1 MKKYQKEAETAIL
14 EHEEK
19 IRAQLEESYR
29 EALVD
34 VRKRLKELLKDPDNK
49 QRIMRADYQ
58 KQLEAD
64 LKRILKS
71 LGDTSVENTDEYL
84 QNVYED
90 AFLGTVYGYHQE
102 KVPIVLQVPE
112 NQMRKVVEKETA
124 DFKFSQRLYRNRDK
138 LVSDVKKQLSR
149 GIASG
154 AAYRD
159 IARELAS
166 VSEANLKQSWRIVR
180 TEGHRVQNEAKMD
193 CMRDAKEAGADVV
206 KQWDSTVDARTRP
219 THRELDGQT
228 RELDEPFEV
237 PSTGAKAMY
246 PGGFGIAKE
255 DIWCR
260 CVMLQLP
267 RWALSEAEQKY
278 SKLAGKIISTRSK
291 TYRDWKKEYMR
302 ILSAPNVSGDRATEA
317 NIKTLDGIR
326 DEMYRV
332 LEESGADEDY
342 VSTFRYYEN
351 MSEYVLDSSYGGL
364 MGYYPKSDEIRIN
377 PENLRVYAYDE
388 TYALVHEISHRMD
401 FLQYRSFESKEFSEA
416 IESARKTVYNNLE
429 TVKGWFDPGGKYE
442 DSSALSDIISAL
454 TGNEVH
460 GNLGHISEY
469 WKEENTV
476 SLEIFANLSAADLC
490 GLPEMAE
497 FQKGGLLHELY
508 QAYRRITG

>member
-228 RELDEPFEV
+228 RELDEPF
-237 PSTGAKAMY
+237 
-246 PGGFGIAKE
+246 
-255 DIWCR
+255 
-260 CVMLQLP
+260 
-267 RWALSEAEQKY
+267 
-278 SKLAGKIISTRSK
+278 
-291 TYRDWKKEYMR
+291 
-302 ILSAPNVSGDRATEA
+302 
-317 NIKTLDGIR
+317 
-326 DEMYRV
+326 
-332 LEESGADEDY
+332 
-342 VSTFRYYEN
+342 
-351 MSEYVLDSSYGGL
+351 
-364 MGYYPKSDEIRIN
+364 
-377 PENLRVYAYDE
+377 
-388 TYALVHEISHRMD
+388 
-401 FLQYRSFESKEFSEA
+401 
-416 IESARKTVYNNLE
+416 
-429 TVKGWFDPGGKYE
+429 
-442 DSSALSDIISAL
+442 
-454 TGNEVH
+454 
-460 GNLGHISEY
+460 
-469 WKEENTV
+469 
-476 SLEIFANLSAADLC
+476 
-490 GLPEMAE
+490 
-497 FQKGGLLHELY
+497 
-508 QAYRRITG
+508 

>member
-260 CVMLQLP
+260 CVMLQIP

-278 SKLAGKIISTRSK
+278 SKLAGKIISTRSR
-291 TYRDWKKEYMR
+291 TYRDWKKEYTR

-342 VSTFRYYEN
+342 AMKFRYYES
-351 MSEYVLDSSYGGL
+351 MSEYVMDDSYDGAI
-364 MGYYPKSDEIRIN
+364 GYYPASDTIRVN
-377 PENLRVYAYDE
+377 MENLQASAYDE
-388 TYALVHEISHRMD
+388 TYALTHEVSHRMD
-401 FLQYRSFESKEFSEA
+401 YLEFRSFQSDGFAKA
-416 IESARKTVYNNLE
+416 IEAARETVYNNLE
-429 TVKGWFDPGGKYE
+429 AIKKWFEAGGKYE
-442 DSSALSDIISAL
+442 NSIALSDIISAL
-454 TGNEVH
+454 TGNEIH
-460 GNLGHISEY
+460 GYYGHDPEY
-469 WKEENTV
+469 WQKKDMIPM
-476 SLEIFANLSAADLC
+476 EIFANISAMELC
-490 GLPEMAE
+490 AFPEIEE
-497 FQKGGLLHELY
+497 FKEGGLLHSLY
-508 QAYRRITG
+508 QAYRKVTG